1 VEDTTAYIKRT
12 LANIYSP
19 EEISHLIRLILSH
32 ICGLSHLQQI
42 LCKGKQI
49 SENEKDRIYA
59 LTERLKMQE
68 PIQYILGET
77 EFYSLPLKVN
87 PSVLIPRPETEE
99 LVDLILKSSFLK
111 QRPDPVPIRILD
123 VGTGSG
129 CIAIALAK
137 HIPNAEV
144 SATDISE
151 PALQTARANA
161 LFHRA
166 DIRFFR
172 SDMLDIPSAL
182 QCLTGCFDLIVSNP
196 PYVKPSES
204 DRMSPNVLCFEPHSA
219 LFVPDETPLLF
230 YEAITGFA
238 AHRLAP
244 RGRLYFEIN
253 PLCDLLMTRM
263 LHDHGFTETTLIRDL
278 SGKNR
283 FVFAIK

>member
-59 LTERLKMQE
+59 LTERLQMQE

-123 VGTGSG
+123 MGTGSG
-129 CIAIALAK
+129 CIAIAMAK
-137 HIPNAEV
+137 HIPNAEI

-151 PALQTARANA
+151 SALQTARSNA
-161 LFHRA
+161 LFHHT

-172 SDMLDIPSAL
+172 SDMLDIPSAFR
-182 QCLTGCFDLIVSNP
+182 CLNGRFDLIVSNP
-196 PYVKPSES
+196 PYVKQCESEK
-204 DRMSPNVLCFEPHSA
+204 MTPNVLCFEPHSA
-219 LFVPDETPLLF
+219 LFVPDKTPLLF
-230 YEAITGFA
+230 YEAITRFA
-238 AHRLAP
+238 THRLVP
-244 RGRLYFEIN
+244 QGRLYFEIN
-253 PLCDLLMTRM
+253 PLCGLLMTRM
-263 LHDHGFTETTLIRDL
+263 LHDHDFTKTTLIRDL